1 LVSPDTAAAAPTNVV
16 AANPHNGH
24 GTGGIRVD
32 HPAITP
38 PLPDEFQPS
47 ALVERIILGA
57 IQADQVRLHGAIV
70 AALELYGVDDARRDV
85 FAAALDE
92 AAACS
97 PAVRDAV
104 AAAIRL
110 HMATAA

>member
-1 LVSPDTAAAAPTNVV
+1 V
-16 AANPHNGH
+16 AAG
-24 GTGGIRVD
+24 
-32 HPAITP
+32 
-38 PLPDEFQPS
+38 LPDEFQPS

-70 AALELYGVDDARRDV
+70 AALEIHGTYTARNTI

-92 AAACS
+92 AAVHG
-97 PAVRDAV
+97 PAARDLV